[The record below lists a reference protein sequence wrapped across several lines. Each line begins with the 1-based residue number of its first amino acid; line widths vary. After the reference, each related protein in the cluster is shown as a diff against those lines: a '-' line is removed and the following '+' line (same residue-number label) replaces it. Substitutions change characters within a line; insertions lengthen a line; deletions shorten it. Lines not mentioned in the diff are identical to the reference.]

1 MEALFR
7 FLAGY
12 EILIYV
18 ILAFGL
24 AVTLRWIWR
33 AYRETQDA
41 VYGLEHQIAMRHMT
55 TAIVSILLIALL
67 ALGELFLASFIVPD
81 LPAVTFMLT
90 PTVSL
95 LTTPQNTILPELV
108 TVIAGTVTITGE
120 FNLAALGCVPGAI
133 MITSPSSGQD
143 LNGIVEIFG
152 TVQVK
157 NLGFYKFEFTPQG
170 LENWATFYAGRTIKP
185 DSSIGVW
192 DTSQLIPG
200 DYQIRLVVTDNQ
212 GIEFPPCSITVHVTG
227 SQ

>member
-133 MITSPSSGQD
+133 MITSPSPGQD

-157 NLGFYKFEFTPQG
+157 ILAFTNLS
-170 LENWATFYAGRTIKP
+170 LLLRDWR
-185 DSSIGVW
+185 IG
-192 DTSQLIPG
+192 QPFMRGEPLNRIRPLAFGIRLRLIPG

-212 GIEFPPCSITVHVTG
+212 GKEFPPCSITVHVTG